1 MAYDLSVRLVAYNM
15 DGTKRGEVL
24 SPLEMT
30 YYDKRGDT
38 PTLKA
43 SWTSYAATH
52 SRLKAPCQI
61 AFEVRKVDHDKN
73 VVFWTE
79 LRNSRFIVMNQVY
92 DRKDRTGKVSI
103 EAIGNIGMLQGAAV
117 GMGGNLTRDGK
128 RSFKDKTPGYILST
142 LFNEAKSRGCFPWM
156 DINFSSDFDSNG
168 RPWRF
173 RVDRDFEASNDLRT
187 IILEMYANGLIEFW
201 FDSNTLCVG
210 TGDRTTDRTAQD
222 VPVWIRDNQV
232 PSSPEQESF
241 SDLSDSVL
249 LLGDNGSYLRNSN
262 PSAYKPY
269 GTRETVIDAG
279 GITVSYRPDEID
291 ENVLRYASI
300 ITLTQLQQ
308 TAEISRTYTR
318 EWTFVD
324 DITTPFVPLRDFN
337 VGEWIYMDTS
347 EGHKQKMRVADY
359 SISIRPDNSIS
370 LSASAGSVR
379 DDALTKMARMQKA
392 LTEGAKLIGTGRARQ
407 AASSTTNFESDPG
420 VPSKGVKINE
430 DGFVGYN
437 DSKNKVLNVDSKTG
451 TVTMGREDMYRLTA
465 AGAIGDM
472 LIQKGQ
478 EALPMTGL
486 IMHAAEGAMALYN
499 GASAARRVSM
509 DLASGA
515 VAIGGKG
522 DAHKNPNDG
531 LRVDGA
537 TGQTSLTGDYYST
550 GRAKK
555 DQPWVQI
562 NTTSMQDAYRA
573 NGYTF
578 VSGDPDSVYSPGTP
592 DGSSPDGSGVY
603 SEGFVGGIEFRG
615 CTDDSVVKQPAMIYT
630 HAIRDGSG
638 TIYGGLGLTMT
649 SGSFNGGKMF
659 NGTYLDLS
667 DTRADIKRMV
677 DGKEMARI
685 TLGNSTITS
694 GLSINFVGTSN
705 QKNTMS
711 IGGLPET
718 TTAGRALHN
727 MYWVRGWN
735 NDYIALLSSSSKN
748 KLDQQPVEM
757 DAVHAML
764 KVNPI
769 TWKDRAITEDNPDN
783 EDREVGFTAENVA
796 CVSDEHDGM
805 LETVV
810 FRDSDGVPQG
820 LAYERMPDAY
830 TLRALQDLY
839 ERIEKLEDGSHG

>member
-359 SISIRPDNSIS
+359 SISTRPDNSIS

-392 LTEGAKLIGTGRARQ
+392 LTEGAKLIGTGRARK
-407 AASSTTNFESDPG
+407 AASPTTNFESDPG
-420 VPSKGVKINE
+420 IPSKGVKLNE

-465 AGAIGDM
+465 AGALGDM

-486 IMHAAEGAMALYN
+486 IMHASEGAMALYN
-499 GASAARRVSM
+499 GASAARRASM

-537 TGQTSLTGDYYST
+537 TGQTSLTGDYYSSNRPSSGKAYISVQDGADRVGDMGETAIRFVTSSDPT
-550 GRAKK
+550 GN
-555 DQPWVQI
+555 PYI
-562 NTTSMQDAYRA
+562 TTSASTDPTLTISSGTFYGKRTRINMSA
-573 NGYTF
+573 NNIGIQLMR
-578 VSGDPDSVYSPGTP
+578 DSYSPYAAY
-592 DGSSPDGSGVY
+592 SGI
-603 SEGFVGGIEFRG
+603 SMS
-615 CTDDSVVKQPAMIYT
+615 DSVVDITARRSSKASDW
-630 HAIRDGSG
+630 ARLLLNNGS
-638 TIYGGLGLTMT
+638 INMNVQDK
-649 SGSFNGGKMF
+649 F
-659 NGTYLDLS
+659 
-667 DTRADIKRMV
+667 I
-677 DGKEMARI
+677 I
-685 TLGNSTITS
+685 S
-694 GLSINFVGTSN
+694 GLPQTTS
-705 QKNTMS
+705 
-711 IGGLPET
+711 
-718 TTAGRALHN
+718 AGRSLQN
-727 MYWVRGWN
+727 MYYVSGWGT
-735 NDYIALLSSSSKN
+735 DQVALLSSSSKN
-748 KLDQQPVEM
+748 KLDQQPVEL

-796 CVSDEHDGM
+796 CVSDEHGGILD
-805 LETVV
+805 TVV
-810 FRDSDGVPQG
+810 FKENGAPAG

-839 ERIEKLEDGSHG
+839 ERIEKLEDESHG